1 MVVMLV
7 VGYVSGWL
15 AVTLA
20 VYAAGR
26 RLTDRESPATHP
38 LMVGVAAGAA
48 WPLLVV
54 GLVELSSIIVLTKV
68 PSQSRSSVGIV
79 ASHGHAR
86 KSFCVGVAGFEPT
99 PLRAERQRHHQRLWH

>member
-7 VGYVSGWL
+7 VIYVCGWL
-15 AVTLA
+15 AVTVT

-26 RLTDRESPATHP
+26 RLADPESPATHP
-38 LMVGVAAGAA
+38 LMVSVAAGTA

-68 PSQSRSSVGIV
+68 PSKSRSSVGIV
-79 ASHGHAR
+79 A
-86 KSFCVGVAGFEPT
+86 
-99 PLRAERQRHHQRLWH
+99 